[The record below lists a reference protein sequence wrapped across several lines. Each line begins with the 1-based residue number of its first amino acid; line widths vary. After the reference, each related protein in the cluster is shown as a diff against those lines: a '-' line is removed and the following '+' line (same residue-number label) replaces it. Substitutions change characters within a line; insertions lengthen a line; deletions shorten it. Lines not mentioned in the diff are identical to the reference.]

1 MAVHACTV
9 HYLINKCRKRKSTR
23 DKKLAEMFGLWL
35 VVELPILRLSISSR
49 LCVTFSLGFVVIG
62 RSDSNVAI
70 MKLKRLVDCVTNAPN
85 TIFNKLVQQ

>member
-9 HYLINKCRKRKSTR
+9 YYLINKCGKRKSTR
-23 DKKLAEMFGLWL
+23 DKKLAEMLGLWL
-35 VVELPILRLSISSR
+35 VDELSILRLSISSR
-49 LCVTFSLGFVVIG
+49 LCVTFSSDFVVIG
-62 RSDSNVAI
+62 SSDSNVAI